1 MLVTIKSLVL
11 YGAYVSGTFNK
22 DKIEIS
28 QNKGAIERDYS
39 RQNLQNDARNDLQ
52 NTPQNDAPR
61 ESFSRS
67 QVDDIKKGYDLLS
80 KASYAE
86 EVDGYYEK
94 AAELKKQA
102 CDLGIGK
109 ACWYYAFQ
117 TNNEED
123 YALAA
128 QVLSASCFSERKN
141 ALSGESCT
149 YLGIMQSQGKFS
161 SDYSEANLY
170 EMGCELNDG
179 WGCYRLAR
187 DFLADKNYELA
198 KSLNDKALKIL
209 DSQCSEN
216 IGSSCYLL
224 GSIYEQP
231 FSDKWL
237 DDNTRENH
245 SKIFFERGCKLRDG
259 DACSSL

>member
-1 MLVTIKSLVL
+1 MLVTIKSLLL
-11 YGAYVSGTFNK
+11 YGAFVSGNGNLVGINDNNFGGNG
-22 DKIEIS
+22 IES
-28 QNKGAIERDYS
+28 MKEHQYDSN
-39 RQNLQNDARNDLQ
+39 
-52 NTPQNDAPR
+52 
-61 ESFSRS
+61 
-67 QVDDIKKGYDLLS
+67 IKQGYELLS

-117 TNNEED
+117 TNKDAD
-123 YALAA
+123 YARAA
-128 QVLSASCFSERKN
+128 DVLQKSCFNYDEPPS
-141 ALSGESCT
+141 ALVGESCT
-149 YLGIMQSQGKFS
+149 YLGIMQSQGKVET
-161 SDYSEANLY
+161 DYSEANLY
-170 EMGCELNDG
+170 EMGCDLNDG

-187 DFLADKNYELA
+187 DFVAQDDYDTA
-198 KSLNDKALKIL
+198 AALNEKAIRIL
-209 DSQCSEN
+209 DTQCNEN

-231 FSDKWL
+231 FSDTWL
-237 DDNTRENH
+237 DSNTRENH